1 MLSEGRNHIPFV
13 LSEVCV
19 FHDFYF
25 LAGANF
31 MIIASHCFYVQ
42 RCRTSYLNPRLI
54 TSNLRGIPNAWHF
67 CIYFKFS
74 VYGTML

>member
-1 MLSEGRNHIPFV
+1 MLSECRNHIPFV
-13 LSEVCV
+13 LSEVRV
-19 FHDFYF
+19 SHVFYF

-42 RCRTSYLNPRLI
+42 RCRTSYLNPRRL
-54 TSNLRGIPNAWHF
+54 TRRSRGIHNAWHF
-67 CIYFKFS
+67 CFYFNFS